1 MLASLLVAGCVLLG
15 QVSADADRELS
26 AQVRRLVRQLDS
38 NELAERQEAER
49 ALIELGAGVLE
60 KLPRI
65 TPRTPAEV
73 KERLERVVQA
83 LEKAAAASVGKA
95 SRVTL
100 QGEMPLAE
108 AMRSLEEQTGN
119 VVVGYENRDGTIK
132 ADFDDIP
139 YWEALDQVLDQAQL
153 TINPYG
159 GKVGALTVQ
168 ARPEGQSLRYGRAS
182 YSGPFRFEA
191 TRVQAQRDLRNPRI
205 QGMRVTVEVSWE
217 PRTTPIFL
225 AQPLRDVSAV
235 DEDGVSVDVD
245 GEGVPTARVN
255 ADIASVELDLP
266 FVLPEREVEKIDR
279 LRGKLMAVVP
289 GRVEAFEF
297 TDLPGA
303 SNVEQ
308 KKAAATVT
316 LERLR
321 KNQDLFEVRM
331 RLRYDEAANAL
342 ESHRGWVYNNDAFLI
357 DAEGNRVD
365 NAGLQATRQEP
376 NEVGV
381 AYLFALEAD
390 PKNYKFVYRTPVAIL
405 NSQVEYE
412 LRDIPLP

>member
-1 MLASLLVAGCVLLG
+1 VIQS
-15 QVSADADRELS
+15 
-26 AQVRRLVRQLDS
+26 
-38 NELAERQEAER
+38 
-49 ALIELGAGVLE
+49 
-60 KLPRI
+60 
-65 TPRTPAEV
+65 
-73 KERLERVVQA
+73 
-83 LEKAAAASVGKA
+83 LEKAAAESVGKA

-100 QGEMPLAE
+100 QGEMPLSE
-108 AMRSLEEQTGN
+108 AMERLQQQSGN
-119 VVVGYENRDGTIK
+119 VVVGYENRDATIK
-132 ADFDDIP
+132 ADFEDIP

-159 GKVGALTVQ
+159 GKANALTVQ
-168 ARPEGQSLRYGRAS
+168 ARPDGQSLRYGRAS
-182 YSGPFRFEA
+182 YAGPFRFEA
-191 TRVQAQRDLRNPRI
+191 IRVQAQRDLRNSQI

-225 AQPLRDVSAV
+225 AQPLGDVSAV

-245 GEGVPTARVN
+245 GEGVQGARVN
-255 ADIASVELDLP
+255 ADISSVELDLR
-266 FVLPEREVEKIDR
+266 FVLPDREVEKIDR

-289 GRVEAFEF
+289 GRIEAFEF
-297 TDLPGA
+297 ADLPAA
-303 SNVEQ
+303 SNVAQ

-357 DAEGNRVD
+357 DADGKRVD

-376 NEVGV
+376 SEVGI
-381 AYLFALEAD
+381 AYLFALEGD
-390 PKNYKFVYRTPVAIL
+390 PKDYKFVYRTPVAIL